1 MFNAGPAFDVVKS
14 ARRARD
20 VGRQMVDG
28 TGPVGVTMKTLGL
41 WDHFQEIQEDI
52 EKLDNMEKRL
62 HERLN
67 LAEKSLEN
75 ARRSP
80 YLKNVGSV
88 DLLEGTMVDAKKYLD
103 YVGSSGTMLRGAAH
117 DEMIAR
123 LGNMLIWVTDSLVAL
138 QLDTMLAV
146 TNGDVDGNV
155 QQVNSGIKMRSPE
168 RKRIWKAKIVTR

>member
-1 MFNAGPAFDVVKS
+1 MFSSGPPFDVVKS
-14 ARRARD
+14 AKRAQQF
-20 VGRQMVDG
+20 GRQMVDG

-41 WDHFQEIQEDI
+41 WDHFQEIHEDI
-52 EKLDNMEKRL
+52 EKLELMEKRL
-62 HERLN
+62 HERLD

-88 DLLEGTMVDAKKYLD
+88 DLLEGTMVDCRKYLK
-103 YVGSSGTMLRGAAH
+103 YVESSGTLLRGAAH

-123 LGNMLIWVTDSLVAL
+123 LGNMLIWLTDSMVAL

-146 TNGDVDGNV
+146 TNGDVKSNV
-155 QQVNSGIKMRSPE
+155 QQVNSGRRMRSPNSTE
-168 RKRIWKAKIVTR
+168 KRP